1 MEKIN
6 LAWAIIWTVVFV
18 TCIVGFFWN
27 PSHIFTAA
35 IAAIMAGMFWHDY
48 RKTKGM

>member
-6 LAWAIIWTVVFV
+6 LAWAIIWTVTFIFCV
-18 TCIVGFFWN
+18 IGFFWN
-27 PSHIFTAA
+27 PSHIFTAIICA
-35 IAAIMAGMFWHDY
+35 FFAAMFWHDY

>member
-6 LAWAIIWTVVFV
+6 LVWAIIWTVMFILCVLA
-18 TCIVGFFWN
+18 FFWN

-35 IAAIMAGMFWHDY
+35 ISALFAWMFWHDY
-48 RKTKGM
+48 KKTKNL

>member
-6 LAWAIIWTVVFV
+6 LVWAIIWTVVFA
-18 TCIVGFFWN
+18 TCVVGFFWN
-27 PSHIFTAA
+27 PSHIFTAIISALMA
-35 IAAIMAGMFWHDY
+35 IMFWHDY